1 VEVKEWLKTL
11 GQSRPF
17 ITVISSPK
25 EENLRDVKCVITKN
39 YEMLQPMVMAGPY
52 YIWGYVGMNKYN
64 IDTKTW
70 LQIMV

>member
-25 EENLRDVKCVITKN
+25 EENNLRDVKCVITKN
-39 YEMLQPMVMAGPY
+39 YEMLQPMVVAGPY
-52 YIWGYVGMNKYN
+52 YIWG
-64 IDTKTW
+64 
-70 LQIMV
+70 